1 MSCFAAATALGLAR
15 LLTFALA
22 LTPALALAPALAP
35 GLALAQGAPPASAS
49 EPALAKV
56 DGQPITM
63 SDLAELA
70 RGLPS
75 QAQALPPQSLYPMLL
90 DQLIDARALAAE
102 ARRKGL
108 DKDPEI
114 RRQVD
119 AATQRAFESA
129 VLQKEVGPSV
139 TEAALRARY
148 DRDIA
153 GKPGIE
159 EVRARHILVDSEAE
173 AKTIIAEL
181 GKGTDFG
188 ALSNKHSKDRGAAGN
203 GGDLGYFKRD
213 DMVVEFATAAF
224 ALKDGQVTAAPVK
237 TQFGWHVI
245 QTIERRRTAPET
257 FEQAREELRQ
267 QVIQDGIRIAVER
280 ARATVSIER
289 FNMDGSV
296 PRATDGAMPPP
307 AR

>member
-1 MSCFAAATALGLAR
+1 MSCFVAATAQGLAR
-15 LLTFALA
+15 LFACA
-22 LTPALALAPALAP
+22 LVLSPAI
-35 GLALAQGAPPASAS
+35 ALAQGGAAPGTPPSPVS
-49 EPALAKV
+49 DPVLAKV

-75 QAQALPPQSLYPMLL
+75 QAQALPPAALYPMLL

-119 AATQRAFESA
+119 AASQRAFESA
-129 VLQKEVGPSV
+129 VLQKEVGPTV

-153 GKPGIE
+153 GKPGVE
-159 EVRARHILVDSEAE
+159 EVRARHILVDGEAE
-173 AKTIIAEL
+173 AKAIIVEL

-188 ALSNKHSKDRGAAGN
+188 ALSTKHSKDRGAAGN
-203 GGDLGYFKRD
+203 GGDLGYFKKE
-213 DMVVEFATAAF
+213 DMVPEFATAAF
-224 ALKDGQVTAAPVK
+224 ALKDGQVATAPVK

-245 QTIERRRTAPET
+245 QTLERRRTAPET
-257 FEQAREELRQ
+257 YEQAREELRQ
-267 QVIQDGIRIAVER
+267 QAIQDGVRMAVDR
-280 ARATVSIER
+280 ARAAVSIEK
-289 FNMDGSV
+289 FNLDGSV